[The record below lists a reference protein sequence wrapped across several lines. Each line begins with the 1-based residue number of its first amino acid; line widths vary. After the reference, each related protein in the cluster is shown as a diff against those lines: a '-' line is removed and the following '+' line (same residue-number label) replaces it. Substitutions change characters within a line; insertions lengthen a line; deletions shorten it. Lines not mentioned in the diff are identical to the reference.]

1 MKIGD
6 TVRFL
11 NEIGG
16 GVIVGFQ
23 DKNIVLVKGDDG
35 FEIPT
40 LISEVVVMESKDEE
54 GERPAKKPSA
64 NADNRFRTRQPDT
77 YVRSFYDDEDEK
89 TVTFKPRPMER
100 RGADVLRLY
109 LAFLPFDED
118 TEEPKLEVYLINDSN
133 YSLGIAIIQIENA
146 AGKVRHEGTFEP
158 NTKQFLEEMT
168 YKQLGEWERITIQ
181 GYAVKYNKPFRIKPA
196 FSAKLRIDG
205 SKFYKPGAF
214 SETDFF
220 DEKVRLIE
228 VKIEGQ

>member
-16 GVIVGFQ
+16 GVVVGFQ

-40 LISEVVVMESKDEE
+40 LISEVVVMESKEE
-54 GERPAKKPSA
+54 DRFVKKPST

-77 YVRSFYDDEDEK
+77 YVRSFDDDEDEK
-89 TVTFKPRPMER
+89 PVKFKPRPMER

-118 TEEPKLEVYLINDSN
+118 TDDPKLEVYLINDSN
-133 YSLGIAIIQIENA
+133 YSLHFALIQMENA
-146 AGKVRHEGTFEP
+146 AGTVRHEGVVEP

-168 YKQLGEWERITIQ
+168 YKQLGEWERIAVQ
-181 GYAVKYNKPFRIKPA
+181 GYAVKHNKPFRLKPA
-196 FSAKLRIDG
+196 FSTTLRIDG

-214 SETDFF
+214 TDTDFF
-220 DEKVRLIE
+220 EEKVRLVE
-228 VKIEGQ
+228 VKVEN